1 MMILTG
7 ATGTVGSALMR
18 ALPHDEVRL
27 RALAHSGAGRT
38 AIESHGLEAVVGD
51 FDQPETLVSAFA
63 GGDRLFLLSPPHP
76 NQVVREKAAIDA
88 AKRAGVA
95 HVVALSIMG
104 ADRSSPSALARW
116 HADID
121 EHLIDSGLEYAILR
135 PAGFMQTHLWPIE
148 TVRSEGRGY
157 GMTGDGA
164 AAFIDGEDIAAAVA
178 AALTG
183 ATDGRSV
190 VELTGPAAITMP
202 QAAVEL
208 AEVIGR
214 PVTYVDAPAEDYR
227 SNLGRVG
234 IPDWLADAIV
244 ALYSAIR
251 AGHAATVTD
260 GVQRFTG
267 LHPRGY
273 RGFAE
278 AHKSDFVDV

>member
-1 MMILTG
+1 MIILTG
-7 ATGTVGSALMR
+7 ATGTIGSALMGR
-18 ALPHDEVRL
+18 LSQDEVRV

-38 AIESHGLEAVVGD
+38 SIESHGLEAVAGD

-76 NQVVREKAAIDA
+76 NQVEREKAAIDA
-88 AKRAGVA
+88 ARGAGVS
-95 HVVALSIMG
+95 HVVALSVMG
-104 ADRSSPSALARW
+104 ADRSSPSAFARW

-121 EHLIDSGLEYAILR
+121 AHLIDSGLEYTILR
-135 PAGFMQTHLWPIE
+135 PAGFMQTHLWPME
-148 TVRSEGRGY
+148 TARSEGRWY

-164 AAFIDGEDIAAAVA
+164 AAFIDAEDIAAAAA

-202 QAAVEL
+202 QAAAEL

-214 PVTYVDAPAEDYR
+214 PVTYVDVPAEDYR

-244 ALYSAIR
+244 ALYRAIR
-251 AGHAATVTD
+251 AGHAVTVTD
-260 GVQRFTG
+260 GVQRLTG
-267 LHPRGY
+267 LPARGY